1 MINRIRFALLLV
13 IALLVVAL
21 PACDRLVNAVPTG
34 TPPVAQLMPD
44 LAGYRVVEGQTIQ
57 EYLATAAEGAALLSL
72 NPQMALLIE
81 EADQVVQ
88 CYQQIGAVS
97 ARIFSSETSP
107 LSSGAIAI
115 ADRNRLTD
123 PSNFFRCVIP
133 RAVPFSGGLGET
145 KVEPCAHSYTLD
157 RDGSEFFILYVGT
170 TEDICHTFCSHLEGC
185 TAH

>member
-1 MINRIRFALLLV
+1 MINRIRFALLLSV
-13 IALLVVAL
+13 ALLLIAL
-21 PACDRLVNAVPTG
+21 PSCGRLVNAVPTG
-34 TPPVAQLMPD
+34 TTPVAQLMPD

-57 EYLATAAEGAALLSL
+57 EYIATAAEGAALLSL

-88 CYQQIGAVS
+88 CYQEIGAVS
-97 ARIFSSETSP
+97 ARIFSSESNP

-115 ADRNRLTD
+115 ADRNRLAD

-133 RAVPFSGGLGET
+133 RAVPFSGGLGES
-145 KVEPCAHSYTLD
+145 KVEPCGTSYTLE
-157 RDGSEFFILYVGT
+157 RDGNAFYILYVGT
-170 TEDICHTFCSHLEGC
+170 TEDICHTFCSRLEGC